1 MPETGKQTIKARTS
15 SHSDVAATPAAKAYQ
30 SAQTERQFGDA
41 LIRQLRQVNAPVR
54 VGTVLEEWISTTDG
68 LVHELSADVEATAE

>member
-1 MPETGKQTIKARTS
+1 MPESGKQSVKARTS

-41 LIRQLRQVNAPVR
+41 LVKQLRQVNAPVR
-54 VGTVLEEWISTTDG
+54 LGTLLEEWISTDDG
-68 LVHELSADVEATAE
+68 LVHELSVDLELAD

>member
-1 MPETGKQTIKARTS
+1 MADTGKHTVKARTS

-68 LVHELSADVEATAE
+68 LVHELSADVEPTAE